1 MQSSSAKDFMKH
13 LFYLFIFSTLAAT
26 GQNQESQPVLKTR
39 WADQINIDSPLPE
52 YPRPQMVRENWMSLN
67 GQWDL
72 AVTNYP
78 GTAPQT
84 FDDQITVP
92 FAIESTLSG
101 VKKRISSNQRIWY
114 KRSFQVPTT
123 WKNQRLLLHFEA
135 VDWEAVVYVNHQK
148 VGVHQGGY
156 DPFVIDITDALIGSG
171 PQELMVAVWD
181 PTSEGTQPR
190 GKQATNPQA
199 IWYTPVSGIWQSVWL
214 EPVKEQHI
222 SGLKTTPDLDN
233 GRFLFKVTANKW
245 QNDDLNV
252 AVDVKEGTRTVA
264 SGSGKVDT
272 EIAISLNNPKLWS
285 PNSPFLYDIEVRL
298 MKGKRTLD
306 KVNSY
311 AGMRKIGQTKD
322 AKGHMR
328 FTLNNEIIFMYGT
341 LDQGW
346 WPDGLYTA
354 PTDEALQY
362 DIKMTKDMGFNT
374 IRKHVKVESARWYYH
389 CDKIGILVWQD
400 MPSGDKSARWD
411 PPSGYA
417 GIEMQRTA
425 QSKQQFFKEWKA
437 IMTSFHNH
445 PSIVMWV
452 PFNEGWG
459 QFETQKTIEWT
470 MNEDLSRL
478 VNGPSGGNFFPAGHT
493 VDHHQYPGPGVP
505 DKALYPPVI
514 FKDRVLLLGEFG
526 GLGLPL
532 KGHLWQQDKNWGYR
546 NLEKR
551 DELFR
556 SYSEMLDKLP
566 ALIEEGLGAAI
577 YTQTT
582 DIEGEVNGLITYDR
596 EVIKMDPDKMKE
608 ATKQL
613 YRKH

>member
-1 MQSSSAKDFMKH
+1 MKH
-13 LFYLFIFSTLAAT
+13 LLHLLIFLSLIASA
-26 GQNQESQPVLKTR
+26 QSQENQPVLKTK
-39 WADQINIDSPLPE
+39 WAEQVDASSPLPE
-52 YPRPQMVRENWMSLN
+52 YPRPQMVREQWMSLN

-72 AVTNYP
+72 AITDYP
-78 GTAPQT
+78 SNVPSA
-84 FDDQITVP
+84 FDQQITVP
-92 FAIESTLSG
+92 FPIESTLSG
-101 VKKRISSNQRIWY
+101 IKQRITSDQRIWY
-114 KRSFQVPTT
+114 KRSFQVPAS

-135 VDWEAVVYVNHQK
+135 VDWEAEVYVNHQK
-148 VGVHQGGY
+148 VGIHQGGY

-214 EPVKEQHI
+214 EPVKQQYI
-222 SGLKTTPDLDN
+222 SSFKTTPDLDN
-233 GRFLFKVTANKW
+233 ERFLFKVAANKW
-245 QNDDLNV
+245 IPDELNV
-252 AVDVKEGTRTVA
+252 VIDIKEGNRTIA
-264 SGSGKVDT
+264 SASGKVDM
-272 EIAISLNNPKLWS
+272 EIPIKLTDPKLWS
-285 PNSPFLYDIEVRL
+285 PDSPFLYDIEVRL
-298 MKGKRTLD
+298 MRGKRTLD
-306 KVNSY
+306 QISSY

-322 AKGHMR
+322 AQGHMR

-362 DIKMTKDMGFNT
+362 DIKVTKDMGFNT

-389 CDKIGILVWQD
+389 CDKMGMLVWQD

-411 PPSGYA
+411 PPSGHA

-437 IMTSFHNH
+437 IMTTFYNH
-445 PSIVMWV
+445 SSIVMWV

-459 QFETQKTIEWT
+459 QFETEKTIEWT
-470 MNEDLSRL
+470 INEDPSRL

-505 DKALYPPVI
+505 DKDLYPPII

-546 NLEKR
+546 NFEKR
-551 DELFR
+551 DELFQ
-556 SYSEMLDKLP
+556 SYAEMMDKLP
-566 ALIEEGLGAAI
+566 ALIDGGLGAAI

-596 EVIKMDPDKMKE
+596 EIIKMDPDKMKE
-608 ATKQL
+608 ATKKL
-613 YRKH
+613 YQKR